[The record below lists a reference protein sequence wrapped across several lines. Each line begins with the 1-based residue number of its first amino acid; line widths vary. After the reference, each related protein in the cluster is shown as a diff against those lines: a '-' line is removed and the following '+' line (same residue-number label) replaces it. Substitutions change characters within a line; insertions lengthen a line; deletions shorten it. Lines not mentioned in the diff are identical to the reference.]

1 MDPAT
6 FLRALW
12 AGIRAFLRAVWGA
25 LTQLFHQVTG
35 VFFFVFFAIGVA
47 ALIRE
52 WGKWSSNRLIVTAIF
67 TAVFGLFT
75 LQSFL
80 RARQRNEPMNK

>member
-1 MDPAT
+1 MDAAT

-12 AGIRAFLRAVWGA
+12 AGIAAFLRAAGHA
-25 LTQLFHQVTG
+25 LRQLFHQVTG
-35 VFFFVFFAIGVA
+35 VFFFAFFAIGLA

-52 WGKWSSNRLIVTAIF
+52 WGRWPSNRLLVTAVF

-80 RARQRNEPMNK
+80 QARRSP